1 MTAENGCE
9 QTQWG
14 GASWH
19 TSSWAEEGWDTSSWA
34 EEDWET
40 SFWDE
45 EAVVREAFRQEF
57 EELDG
62 TGTHNPTAVPAEEP
76 AAFAVPAD
84 AKEAPDGAA
93 EATNRT
99 GEGENVQP
107 IVASVQPHPTIPLPS
122 AIPPPPARR
131 PTGYEPTGSY
141 TPLAP
146 ETPPPTVDLV
156 SGFDWPD
163 CEWVSSP
170 DLGYMQVK
178 TDEDPDAAL
187 QYALWLTDGVEVKVA
202 DLHAEDAFAVPADAD
217 QAADGAAEATNRTG
231 EGENAQPIVASVQPP
246 PAIPRASAVP
256 PPPARR
262 PAGCEPTGSY
272 TPPAPNTP
280 PPPPDYEQEL
290 GYIPYW
296 GCMQVKTGDDPNIAV
311 QQTMWLTGGVEAKL
325 VPPAHP
331 PLEAPSLNPILV
343 PSKPCYPGPSSN
355 SFRPES
361 VPNEAGDVEK
371 QCAPILPED
380 LQAAPSQRLP
390 WPWSRSAEH
399 PPLYTSHVE
408 EVGKD
413 VRGCKPTSTHRLR
426 GGREGKGKGG
436 GYKWQPGD
444 WQCPNPICR
453 DKQFARNTNCRKCGC
468 ARAGQAALS
477 QLPPAASANSPS
489 TYDDEAHQQLRQ
501 GISSAP
507 RPPAGAPKKA
517 APPPTP
523 DELLRQWYREQAKA
537 PPKGKAPPPPIPP
550 TMAELVERWQRNF
563 LNSPPPKS
571 APSADS
577 ASSCKAQ

>member
-1 MTAENGCE
+1 MADRMTAENGCE
-9 QTQWG
+9 PTQWG

-40 SFWDE
+40 SSWAE

-62 TGTHNPTAVPAEEP
+62 TGSPHNPTAVPAEEP

-141 TPLAP
+141 TP
-146 ETPPPTVDLV
+146 
-156 SGFDWPD
+156 
-163 CEWVSSP
+163 
-170 DLGYMQVK
+170 
-178 TDEDPDAAL
+178 
-187 QYALWLTDGVEVKVA
+187 
-202 DLHAEDAFAVPADAD
+202 
-217 QAADGAAEATNRTG
+217 
-231 EGENAQPIVASVQPP
+231 
-246 PAIPRASAVP
+246 
-256 PPPARR
+256 
-262 PAGCEPTGSY
+262 
-272 TPPAPNTP
+272 PAPNT
-280 PPPPDYEQEL
+280 PPDYEQEL

-399 PPLYTSHVE
+399 PPLSGAV
-408 EVGKD
+408 VWKD
-413 VRGCKPTSTHRLR
+413 VRGCKPTSTDRLR

-436 GYKWQPGD
+436 GYKWRPGD

-537 PPKGKAPPPPIPP
+537 PPKGKAPPP
-550 TMAELVERWQRNF
+550 RRG
-563 LNSPPPKS
+563 KS
-571 APSADS
+571 WLSDGNAIF
-577 ASSCKAQ
+577 